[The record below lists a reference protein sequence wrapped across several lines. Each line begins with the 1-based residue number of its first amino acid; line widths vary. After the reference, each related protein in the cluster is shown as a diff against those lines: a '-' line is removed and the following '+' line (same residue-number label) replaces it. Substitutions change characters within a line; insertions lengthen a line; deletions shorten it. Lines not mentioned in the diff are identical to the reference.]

1 MARKVKRTAKSDPV
15 LYVKEHFE
23 HLFTNPAAAIII
35 IDTKGYVRYIND
47 YVLHMTKYR
56 KKDILGKKFT
66 KFIPVESRSLV
77 NAAFSKLQKGKEIA
91 PYEFTVH
98 NRDKSQLYIKAT
110 ATPLIQNGKV
120 IGMIGFATNNTI
132 YRTTVDHLSK
142 MVKELS
148 FLYTIGKELASTINL
163 DLLFSKI
170 LMYLSNTFG
179 YERAGILL
187 VDQSGKYL
195 RIRASTKPFPDWRR
209 ERKIRL
215 GQGVTGHVAKTGKPY
230 LSNNTKKEKRY
241 VTFDRKT
248 KSEITVP
255 LKHGKKTIGV
265 INVERY
271 QYNAF
276 DENDLH
282 ILTLIA
288 NQAAIAIENSRLYE
302 SLEESYLDTIKA
314 LVSAM
319 EAKDHYTRGHSE
331 RVRQYAIRIAQ
342 KLDLDEKQMKDLN
355 YAGYLHDIGKIGIK
369 DSLLSKVE
377 PLTEEEYELIKK
389 HPDIGDGI
397 LRDVKHLSSTCAII
411 RCEHER
417 FDGNGYPSGLRK
429 QQIPLGA
436 RIIAVADAYDAMITD
451 RPYRRAI
458 TKTKAIEVLK
468 KESGKQFDPE
478 VVRAFLGILK
488 RPKQ

>member
-1 MARKVKRTAKSDPV
+1 MTTKRNRPTVKDPV
-15 LYVKEHFE
+15 VYVKEHFE
-23 HLFTNPAAAIII
+23 HLFTNPAAAIVI
-35 IDTKGYVRYIND
+35 IDTKGYIRYIND
-47 YVLHMTKYR
+47 YALQMTKYR
-56 KKDILGKKFT
+56 KKDVINKQFMKL
-66 KFIPVESRSLV
+66 ISADSRQIV
-77 NAAFSKLQKGKEIA
+77 NAAFKKLQRGKEIV
-91 PYEFTVH
+91 PYEFTVSDRER
-98 NRDKSQLYIKAT
+98 NTLYVKAT
-110 ATPLIQNGKV
+110 ATPLLQDGQV

-148 FLYTIGKELASTINL
+148 FLYTVGKELASTINI
-163 DLLFSKI
+163 DMLFSKI
-170 LMYLSNTFG
+170 LMYLSSTFG
-179 YERAGILL
+179 YERAGILII
-187 VDQSGKYL
+187 DPTGKYL
-195 RIRASTKPFPDWRR
+195 RVHASTKPFPNWRG
-209 ERKIRL
+209 EKKIKL
-215 GQGVTGHVAKTGKPY
+215 GQGITGYVAKSGKPY

-248 KSEITVP
+248 RSEIAVP

-331 RVRQYAIRIAQ
+331 RVRRYAIKIAQ
-342 KLDLDEKQMKDLN
+342 KLRLDEKQMKELN

-369 DSLLSKVE
+369 DTLLSKVE
-377 PLTEEEYELIKK
+377 PLTKREYELIKK
-389 HPDIGDGI
+389 HPEIGNGI
-397 LRDVKHLSSTCAII
+397 LKDIKHLSSTCAII

-429 QQIPLGA
+429 HEIPLGA
-436 RIIAVADAYDAMITD
+436 RIIAVADAYDAMTTD
-451 RPYRRAI
+451 RPYR
-458 TKTKAIEVLK
+458 KAIPKHKAIQILSV
-468 KESGKQFDPE
+468 ESGKQFDPE
-478 VVRAFLGILK
+478 VVKAFLNILK
-488 RPKQ
+488 KSKK